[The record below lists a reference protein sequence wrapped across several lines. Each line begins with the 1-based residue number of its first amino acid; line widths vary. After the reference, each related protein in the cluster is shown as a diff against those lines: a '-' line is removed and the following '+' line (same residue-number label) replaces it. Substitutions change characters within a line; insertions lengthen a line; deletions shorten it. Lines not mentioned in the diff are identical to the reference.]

1 MINEKGEIH
10 AAKLTKGSIDDRV
23 PVPGMVKHLTGLLF
37 GDKGY
42 VKSQL
47 FQDLYSK
54 NLKLVTGIKKNMKNL
69 PINAS
74 FELENHLYSRKE
86 KGYRLLHLIKI
97 IAITYDNGFYRDFLS
112 CR

>member
-1 MINEKGEIH
+1 
-10 AAKLTKGSIDDRV
+10 
-23 PVPGMVKHLTGLLF
+23 LTGLLF

-69 PINAS
+69 PINL
-74 FELENHLYSRKE
+74 FEK
-86 KGYRLLHLIKI
+86 
-97 IAITYDNGFYRDFLS
+97 AM
-112 CR
+112 